1 MKEFV
6 TFIAL
11 VISISGIT
19 HSREVPFEK
28 CASPYGELDS
38 VDVTP
43 CDEEPCVVKRGTNV
57 TIRVTFTPNE
67 VVNSGKIHLYAI
79 KWGRQQELP
88 LKNPYA
94 CKGYGL
100 ACPLK
105 KGITQTLSFTD
116 TVPHD
121 VPSVSLKLE
130 ATLVD
135 ENGDSVACGIIA
147 VKVV

>member
-1 MKEFV
+1 MRGFV
-6 TFIAL
+6 IFVAL

-19 HSREVPFEK
+19 YSREVPFEK
-28 CASPYGELDS
+28 CASPCGELDS

-43 CDEEPCVVKRGTNV
+43 CDGEPCVIKRGTNE
-57 TIRVTFTPNE
+57 TIGVTFTPNE

-79 KWGRQQELP
+79 KWGIREELP

-100 ACPLK
+100 TCPLK
-105 KGITQTLSFTD
+105 KGIAQTLSFTD
-116 TVPHD
+116 TVPRD
-121 VPSVSLKLE
+121 VPSVSLTLE

-135 ENGDSVACGIIA
+135 ENGDSVVCGIIA
-147 VKVV
+147 VKIV